1 MSPDQGPITV
11 VLATDSYLL
20 GDGLA
25 SLLADVD
32 DVEVVGR
39 ARNHLQLIDRI
50 EELEPE
56 AAIISI
62 RTPLAT
68 SMTTIEAARRLRV
81 EHPGLG
87 IVVISDRGNGF
98 ALELLRGGGSRI
110 AYLLDER
117 LPSMDTIVGA
127 LHEIR
132 SGQSVLDPSIVDA
145 LVRRREGIAIDD
157 LTPRET
163 DVLEQL
169 AYGRSN
175 RGIANEL
182 NLSLKTVEKHVTVI
196 FQKLG
201 LVDRGLVDR
210 RVAAALTYVHAQAPY
225 APFEADSGS
234 PR

>member
-98 ALELLRGGGSRI
+98 ALELLRGGGRGSPTCSTSDSPAWTRSL
-110 AYLLDER
+110 A
-117 LPSMDTIVGA
+117 PCM
-127 LHEIR
+127 R
-132 SGQSVLDPSIVDA
+132 SGPVN
-145 LVRRREGIAIDD
+145 
-157 LTPRET
+157 
-163 DVLEQL
+163 
-169 AYGRSN
+169 RS
-175 RGIANEL
+175 
-182 NLSLKTVEKHVTVI
+182 
-196 FQKLG
+196 
-201 LVDRGLVDR
+201 
-210 RVAAALTYVHAQAPY
+210 
-225 APFEADSGS
+225 
-234 PR
+234 